1 MRQQTKTNLK
11 LGFGSLI
18 KNDAAIEAAKT
29 IPGYVPV
36 IIGLIAAFI
45 PVIPLMVSTSKSYG
59 SQFLKSNTYNLD
71 RYNTAVMMEV
81 KEAGYDFYL
90 TNGELLRYKDDGV
103 DKVRAESTVETE
115 FTPIGEYIVSDGTIS
130 TIKYQLYYSERYDKG
145 ADFEKI
151 KNFKDAITNTTY
163 LKETTFVKD
172 SDEAIAYIEAR
183 QAGLPEG
190 GTYKPEYY
198 RPSFTIIYRLGLY
211 TYVLNESTNKQAATY
226 AGDWKHYRS
235 EKGLIDNVLDVE
247 PSHYGA
253 NVMFEKDINGDY
265 KLLRN
270 GEFTA
275 DVQKNMNKIYNESFI
290 TAKNN
295 SFLLY
300 TLVFYGVY
308 VLLIAFMGLM
318 IFLLTR
324 GKRNPMNY
332 MSFWLSVKIS
342 AWASPA
348 PAILALI
355 LGFLLTN
362 FATMF
367 FIILFGLRI
376 MWLSMRQLRPQY

>member
-1 MRQQTKTNLK
+1 MREQTKRNLK

-59 SQFLKSNTYNLD
+59 SQFLKSTTYNLD
-71 RYNTAVMMEV
+71 RYNTASMMEI
-81 KEAGYDFYL
+81 KEQGYDFEVYG
-90 TNGELLRYKDDGV
+90 NELLRYNGDQP
-103 DKVRAESTVETE
+103 AHTSVEQE
-115 FTPIGEYIVSDGTIS
+115 FTPIAEYVVNSDGLS
-130 TIKYQLYYSERYDKG
+130 TIKYQIYYSERGNSG

-151 KNFKDAITNTTY
+151 KPFRDAIQATTY
-163 LKETTFVKD
+163 LYGTTYVKD
-172 SDEAIAYIEAR
+172 SDEAIAYIDE
-183 QAGLPEG
+183 QKAGLPEG
-190 GTYKPEYY
+190 GTYTPVYY

-211 TYVLNESTNKQAATY
+211 TYVLNESTNKQAATF
-226 AGDWKHYRS
+226 AGDWTHFRS
-235 EKGLIDNVLDVE
+235 EKGLLATILDVD
-247 PSHYGA
+247 PNLYGA
-253 NVMFEKDINGDY
+253 NDLFDKDTHGDY
-265 KLLRN
+265 ALLRN
-270 GEFTA
+270 GEFTK
-275 DVQKNMNKIYNESFI
+275 DVQKNMNKVYNDSYL
-290 TAKNN
+290 TAKQK

-308 VLLIAFMGLM
+308 VVLIGFMGLM

-332 MSFWLSVKIS
+332 MSFWLSVKIA
-342 AWASPA
+342 AWATMA

>member
-36 IIGLIAAFI
+36 IIGLVAAFI

-59 SQFLKSNTYNLD
+59 SQFLSTTTYNLD
-71 RYNTAVMMEV
+71 RYNTATMMNV
-81 KEAGYDFYL
+81 KEVGYDFYL
-90 TNGELLRYKDDGV
+90 TNGELLRYKDNGQTRV
-103 DKVRAESTVETE
+103 ESTIETE
-115 FTPIGEYIVSDGTIS
+115 FTPIGEYVVTSGTTS
-130 TIKYQLYYSERYDKG
+130 TIKYQLFYSERYNKG

-151 KNFKDAITNTTY
+151 SNFKEAITNTTY
-163 LKETTFVKD
+163 LKGTTYVKD
-172 SDEAIAYIEAR
+172 SDQAIAYIEAK
-183 QAGLPEG
+183 QAALGDGE
-190 GTYKPEYY
+190 TYKPEYY

-211 TYVLNESTNKQAATY
+211 TYVLSESTNKQAATY
-226 AGDWKHYRS
+226 AGDWTHYRS
-235 EKGLIDNVLDVE
+235 ENGLLSTVLDVE
-247 PSHYGA
+247 LSKYNA
-253 NVMFEKDINGDY
+253 NDLFEKDANGDY

-270 GEFTA
+270 GEFTT
-275 DVQKNMNKIYNESFI
+275 DVQANMNKIYNDAYL

-295 SFLLY
+295 SFTLY

-308 VLLIAFMGLM
+308 ALLIVFMGLM

-332 MSFWLSVKIS
+332 MSFWLSIKIS

-355 LGFLLTN
+355 FGFLLTN